1 MLIIKSLI
9 FQSKVVNVVFI
20 FTGIMIINFDALIR
34 KMNFSDYYFH
44 LIQN

>member
-9 FQSKVVNVVFI
+9 FQSKVVNEVFI

-34 KMNFSDYYFH
+34 MMNFSDYYFH